1 MSRPRGCLRCRSC
14 GERRSGSARRRRPTR
29 PPCCASWRRQ
39 MRAPVTRMTRMTG
52 RLRSLPDAAGGSAS
66 VLAGSSRRIR
76 CVCSLSLLFEQNLC
90 LILSDVLFFRPGTVV
105 ALDHE
110 VYLFLFREIQ
120 NGHRVSHKNNY
131 SFLDGLIMLGSLMHS
146 INCCASLSG
155 RLKRATVH
163 RIVAVNATP

>member
-76 CVCSLSLLFEQNLC
+76 CVCSLSLLSEQNLC
-90 LILSDVLFFRPGTVV
+90 LVLSDVLFFRPGKS
-105 ALDHE
+105 
-110 VYLFLFREIQ
+110 I
-120 NGHRVSHKNNY
+120 Y
-131 SFLDGLIMLGSLMHS
+131 SSSGRSKTPIESLMRT
-146 INCCASLSG
+146 IIRSLTGLSCWEALCIPSTFVRVCLVG
-155 RLKRATVH
+155 
-163 RIVAVNATP
+163 